1 MIMHVKPNCSDFLL
15 LIRRRAPFRRYG
27 NINALKCGISS
38 IICEMTRTLFK
49 SMYKYVG
56 LLGNPP
62 HAIHAPPPKRPTN
75 RKYTNTSL
83 KMPFATNKHQWE
95 NTNLLLLSLVQFS
108 SWTHIVG
115 ANFLTITCSLRN
127 YGNESKHTYFHP
139 TLPYI
144 EASIR
149 YSQIKILKN
158 MHVVSL
164 VKQKPCK

>member
-1 MIMHVKPNCSDFLL
+1 MLWSVVSPQSYVRWQEHCSNPCTNMWDCWEILL
-15 LIRRRAPFRRYG
+15 MQL
-27 NINALKCGISS
+27 
-38 IICEMTRTLFK
+38 
-49 SMYKYVG
+49 
-56 LLGNPP
+56 
-62 HAIHAPPPKRPTN
+62 HAPPPKRPTN

-108 SWTHIVG
+108 SWTRIVG

-144 EASIR
+144 EASIT

-164 VKQKPCK
+164 VKQKPCKWPNGVV